1 MILETFAALFLVYFI
16 HYFIT
21 TLMMRRKMPPG
32 PFPYPF
38 LGNIPHILLCAS
50 VDPYGKLAD
59 KYGDIFTLFLPNA
72 GKVVVLSTAT
82 LVREARVGQR
92 ENLSGKSPR
101 SVYPISDIVGNDLVT
116 SDYSP
121 AFIFRRRAF
130 KTAMHLFGSGIEQAT
145 ERVEHAVNSA
155 MQEIDSKKGQ
165 PFSPRSL
172 VESSILAKLWNWLT
186 SRKLQLNDPIIKLLS
201 EFNGIFEKQTFFAL
215 AHQCIPFFLYLPI
228 QSNLDIKRAKQI
240 RKTVFPEAYQS
251 QKETYTPGVIRNL
264 IDSFIC
270 SYEKEMAKEA
280 KKDIG
285 SMDDIPSLMA
295 DIILGG
301 SGTTTHTITWL
312 LLYMVLNPDIQERI
326 QKEINLVLD
335 NNRLPNWKDA
345 QNMHYLQA
353 TLCEVQRASG
363 LIGVN
368 GSNAIRDSKIAGYHI
383 PKGTFVAIN
392 FRKLHQD
399 EREWPE
405 PEKFQPERFLDS
417 DGKFVGWSKLNGFL
431 PFGVG
436 IRECPGQSL
445 GKIMMFTFAS
455 ILLYCYTF
463 ELPEGVE
470 TPTTK
475 ISGPAIISCPM
486 DFQIVAKK
494 RKF

>member
-1 MILETFAALFLVYFI
+1 MFAALFLVYFI

-38 LGNIPHILLCAS
+38 FGNILHGLFCDP

-59 KYGDIFTLFLPNA
+59 KYGDIFTLFLPNG
-72 GKVVVLSTAT
+72 GKIVVLSTAT
-82 LVREARVGQR
+82 LVREARVGKR
-92 ENLSGKSPR
+92 ESLSGRSPR
-101 SVYPISDIVGNDLVT
+101 SMHPFSEVLGNGLLT

-121 AFIFRRRAF
+121 AYIFQRRAF

-165 PFSPRSL
+165 PFSPTSL
-172 VESSILAKLWNWLT
+172 LESSVLAQLWDWMT
-186 SRKLQLNDPIIKLLS
+186 SRKPQLNDPIIKTLS
-201 EFNGIFEKQTFFAL
+201 EFNRIIDKLTLFAL
-215 AHQCIPFFLYLPI
+215 GHQCIPFFSYLPI

-240 RKTVFPEAYQS
+240 RKTIFPEAYQS

-264 IDSFIC
+264 TDSFISC
-270 SYEKEMAKEA
+270 YEKELAKEA

-285 SMDDIPSLMA
+285 SMDDIPCLMTDVTVAGA
-295 DIILGG
+295 D
-301 SGTTTHTITWL
+301 TTAHTLTWF

-326 QKEINLVLD
+326 QREINLVV
-335 NNRLPNWKDA
+335 NNDRLPNWKDA
-345 QNMHYLQA
+345 QNMPYLQA

-363 LIGVN
+363 LVGVL
-368 GSNAIRDSKIAGYHI
+368 GTNAIRDLKIAGYHI

-392 FRKLHQD
+392 FRRLHQD

-436 IRECPGQSL
+436 NRECTGQSL
-445 GKIMMFTFAS
+445 AKIMMFTFAS
-455 ILLYCYTF
+455 ILLYYYKF
-463 ELPEGVE
+463 EVPEGAE
-470 TPTTK
+470 TPTTE
-475 ISGPAIISCPM
+475 ISGPVVISSPM
-486 DFQIVAKK
+486 DFKIVAKK